1 MICVNVDSPNLG
13 LPYFNFLGEGQWK
26 NTLASSGLQDE
37 RMEKVW
43 KVKELKVEV
52 DEVVLVLNGM
62 MKYLEKV
69 PLLLNMK
76 DLFNFE

>member
-1 MICVNVDSPNLG
+1 
-13 LPYFNFLGEGQWK
+13 
-26 NTLASSGLQDE
+26 
-37 RMEKVW
+37 MEKVW

-52 DEVVLVLNGM
+52 DEVVLVPHGI

-69 PLLLNMK
+69 LFLLNMK